1 MYLSDIFTT
10 ALNLSGDCGISIP
23 AGLDEETGMPVGIQ
37 LMAGA
42 FREKS
47 LLYAA
52 AAFEAARQQKVF
64 RASL

>member
-37 LMAGA
+37 FLGPELAEN
-42 FREKS
+42 R
-47 LLYAA
+47 LLKAA
-52 AAFEAARQQKVF
+52 AAFEAVRG
-64 RASL
+64 